1 MSETISQPVAN
12 RSSETTPAKVW
23 TVSLAFWMTLLIAAL
38 MYGSVALAPRLYAWI
53 DIRHGFI
60 QNAHQLKTLET
71 EVDYLERVR
80 DALESDPEF
89 VRRMAD
95 ASIAEDAGDEELIPV
110 SGELLFGSED
120 QLKERMSEIDATPGT
135 TLALRL
141 AVDRTLRGVL
151 LVCAGLLVI
160 FAFTVLN
167 GTGGR
172 FVALVRQLV
181 VAAIRLPF
189 ARYFRTAPPRSE
201 NTTEFQPAMD
211 QSNPGRSLPTAS
223 ATYRT

>member
-1 MSETISQPVAN
+1 
-12 RSSETTPAKVW
+12 
-23 TVSLAFWMTLLIAAL
+23 MTLLTAAL
-38 MYGSVALAPRLYAWI
+38 MYGSVAIAPRLYAWI

-80 DALESDPEF
+80 DALKSDPEF
-89 VRRMAD
+89 VRRMAN
-95 ASIAEDAGDEELIPV
+95 ASIAEGAGDEELIPV

-120 QLKERMSEIDATPGT
+120 QLKERIKEIEATPGT
-135 TLALRL
+135 TLAKRL
-141 AVDRTLRGVL
+141 AVDRTLRDVL

-172 FVALVRQLV
+172 FVALIRQLAV
-181 VAAIRLPF
+181 SAIRLPL
-189 ARYFRTAPPRSE
+189 ARYFRTTSPQLE
-201 NTTEFQPAMD
+201 NATEFQPAMD
-211 QSNPGRSLPTAS
+211 QSNPDCSLPTAS